1 MAQTPDAGPTLPSPG
16 TAEGAAT
23 PYPPAP
29 WAMHGHLWLSLIKVP
44 HAVDALRPA
53 GVYGVAMV
61 DYQAPSPLTYGEL
74 LVGRAVKTPVKGVTI
89 TDIWVDSPASVRGGR
104 EIWAIPKELSTFEG
118 TSQRR
123 GPLTR
128 TTWKMAL
135 PDGTEIA
142 RARFSD
148 LSALA
153 PRTSFKADTWQPG
166 IAETEFEE
174 RSSPLTGNAKA
185 LAARGHWNFNP
196 HGPLGWLAGLPT
208 LASFRMVDFAMTV
221 Q

>member
-1 MAQTPDAGPTLPSPG
+1 MPETPEAL
-16 TAEGAAT
+16 

-29 WAMHGHLWLSLIKVP
+29 WAMHGQLWLSLVKVP
-44 HAVDALRPA
+44 TAVDALRPA

-61 DYQAPSPLTYGEL
+61 AYEHPSPLTYGEL
-74 LVGRAVKTPVKGVTI
+74 LVGRAVKDPVKGVTI

-104 EIWAIPKELSTFEG
+104 EIWAIPKNLCQFSG
-118 TSQRR
+118 TSTRK

-128 TTWKMAL
+128 TTWQMAL
-135 PDGTEIA
+135 PDDTWIA

-148 LSALA
+148 LSRLA

-166 IAETEFEE
+166 IAETQFED

-185 LAARGHWNFNP
+185 LAARGAWDFNP
-196 HGPLGWLAGLPT
+196 DGPLGWLAGRRT
-208 LASFRMVDFAMTV
+208 LASFRMVDFNMTV